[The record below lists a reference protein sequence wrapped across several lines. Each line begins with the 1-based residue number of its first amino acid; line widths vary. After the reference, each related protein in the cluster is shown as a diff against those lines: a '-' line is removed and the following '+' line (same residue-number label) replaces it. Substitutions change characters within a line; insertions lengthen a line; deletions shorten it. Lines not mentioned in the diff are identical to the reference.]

1 MHDDEIHIPPV
12 VASFEGCDDNSKRY
26 CEAVRDALRKILPK
40 DLFSPATTG
49 TQRDRFETLFPLV
62 TSKVHGKTPG
72 AMSFFSLSKFR
83 YNSFRFFFDMISHWL
98 VPGRR
103 MNVVLVYATDFRMP
117 DVSSDL
123 YTLCEVMISVEDEEE
138 LAEIVKNLAAI
149 EAEVRLGLESSFN
162 ARRILEVRGLAA
174 DEKMALVHEY
184 IACLTKRLPEAF
196 DIDVLT
202 EMQHVLIT
210 CRDDFKMARTSR
222 HLSRII
228 SILYL
233 FRKAIRKETRDAPS
247 ERHLSM
253 KLFKSKLFLP
263 GGVKHVL
270 AILVGVNFI
279 SDREV
284 FEKKHVLQS
293 IQNLVP
299 NVHAVDGSFF
309 LNRHGTENICMLY
322 LEVEKTNGAEFAFE
336 ELRLLR
342 ERLPNTLKVRIGH
355 LVHPVFMPRND
366 EEIMRNIV
374 SLSNQIKYMRDIP
387 QVIISF
393 DEQTHQHLSFMVI
406 LVRLLKPGFESIQ
419 RLFKKGNSPL
429 QYIHDHTK
437 IVGVLRKKYQKEVT
451 VFRVKLPK
459 EGFLRRDHTIDLYKA
474 RQTVVGELSLV
485 IGEFRD
491 FNGGMITKQNEL
503 LSSLKDLLVS
513 SMPYDELLLENFFFS
528 LTPVIMRTLLEPEA
542 LKRLFLMQLE
552 LLEKR
557 GKGAFEYRVH
567 QDIDFLFI
575 LLKIEQKELR
585 QEIDTTLNEFNFHS
599 TELARTTVKSGE
611 VWYDGYI
618 YRSDVPAKQQRFLQ
632 AVKDAVDRSSQLALS
647 SL

>member
-1 MHDDEIHIPPV
+1 MRNEIHIPEI
-12 VASFEGCDDNSKRY
+12 VASFDLSGCQINSKRY
-26 CEAVRDALRKILPK
+26 TESIREALKKILPP

-49 TQRDRFETLFPLV
+49 SERDRFETLFPIV

-72 AMSFFSLSKFR
+72 ALSFYSLSKYR
-83 YNSFRFFFDMISHWL
+83 CNSFRFFFDMVSHWL

-103 MNVVLVYATDFRMP
+103 LNVVLVYATDFRMP

-138 LAEIVKNLAAI
+138 LAEILYNLSVI

-210 CRDDFKMARTSR
+210 CRDDFKMARSSR

-233 FRKAIRKETRDAPS
+233 FRKSIRHAIKESPLQ
-247 ERHLSM
+247 RHLSM
-253 KLFKSKLFLP
+253 KLFKSKLYIP
-263 GGVKHVL
+263 GVQKHVL
-270 AILVGVNFI
+270 ALLVGVNFI
-279 SDREV
+279 SNREI
-284 FEKKHVLQS
+284 FEKKHILQTV
-293 IQNLVP
+293 QNLLP
-299 NVHAVDGSFF
+299 SVHAVEGSFF
-309 LNRHGTENICMLY
+309 LNRHGAENVCMFY
-322 LEVEKTNGAEFAFE
+322 LEIEKSNGAEFVFE

-342 ERLPNTLKVRIGH
+342 DLLPNALKVRIEH
-355 LVHPVFMPRND
+355 LVHPVFMPRNE

-374 SLSNQIKYMRDIP
+374 SLSNQIKYVRDIP
-387 QVIISF
+387 QVIITF

-406 LVRLLKPGFESIQ
+406 LVRVSRPGSETIQ
-419 RLFKKGNSPL
+419 QLFKSGGSL
-429 QYIHDHTK
+429 FTYIHDHCK
-437 IVGVLRKKYQKEVT
+437 VVGKLRNKYHKEVT

-459 EGFLRRDHTIDLYKA
+459 ENFLRRDHTIDLYKA
-474 RQTVVGELSLV
+474 RQTVVAELSIIV
-485 IGEFRD
+485 GDFRD

-503 LSSLKDLLVS
+503 LASLKELLVS
-513 SMPYDELLLENFFFS
+513 AMPFDELLLENFFFS

-542 LKRLFLMQLE
+542 LKRLFLML
-552 LLEKR
+552 LDALEKSNR
-557 GKGAFEYRVH
+557 ETFVSGVYR
-567 QDIDFLFI
+567 DIDFLFI
-575 LLKIEQKELR
+575 LIKIENKEIR
-585 QEIDTTLNEFNFHS
+585 TEIDAALSEFNFHS
-599 TELARTTVKSGE
+599 TELACSSVKVGE
-611 VWYDGYI
+611 IWYDGYI
-618 YRSDVPAKQQRFLQ
+618 YRSDDPDKQERFLQ
-632 AVKDAVDRSSQLALS
+632 AVKGSIERLDFVC
-647 SL
+647 